1 MTNILYKLILTSLII
16 AASYNSFA
24 MREPMSSGY
33 DVRVREVVY
42 NADDAVLV
50 NVKSGHASL
59 IQLERGEYITD
70 EKAGIAI
77 GDPDAWDLS
86 VRGNNI
92 FLRPIASEPDT
103 NLNIVSN
110 KRTYVFYLK
119 TVQNAP
125 TWKLKFTYPKTYQA
139 QRNDATTLCSSQG
152 STNINFNYQKRGKAA
167 FEPKA
172 VWDDGIFTC
181 FRFPLSADLPVIYR
195 VSPDGSEVLVN
206 SHVSGEVVVVHETSG
221 EFRIRLG
228 QQVVALRTGS
238 VQSRNLNSTATTKA
252 SIKRE
257 VKDA

>member
-1 MTNILYKLILTSLII
+1 MKKISYQLISAALLIATSC
-16 AASYNSFA
+16 NSFA
-24 MREPMSSGY
+24 MREPISSGF
-33 DVRVREVVY
+33 DARVREVAY

-125 TWKLKFTYPKTYQA
+125 TWKLKFTYPKTFKGA
-139 QRNDATTLCSSQG
+139 QDEASMLCSSQG
-152 STNINFNYQKRGKAA
+152 TKNINFNYQKQGKAS
-167 FEPKA
+167 FEPRA
-172 VWDDGIFTC
+172 VWDDGRFTC
-181 FRFPLSADLPVIYR
+181 FRFSATSDLPVIYR

-206 SHVSGEVVVVHETSG
+206 SHVSGDVIVVHETSS

-228 QQVVALRTGS
+228 RQVVALRSSS
-238 VQSRNLNSTATTKA
+238 VKSCNLNSAATTKV

>member
-1 MTNILYKLILTSLII
+1 MKKISYKLISAALLIATSC
-16 AASYNSFA
+16 NSFA
-24 MREPMSSGY
+24 MREPISSGY
-33 DVRVREVVY
+33 DARVREVAY

-119 TVQNAP
+119 TVQSTP

-139 QRNDATTLCSSQG
+139 QSNDATTLCSSHG
-152 STNINFNYQKRGKAA
+152 ANNINFNYQKRGKAV

-172 VWDDGIFTC
+172 VWDDGRFTC

-228 QQVVALRTGS
+228 RQVVAVRSSS
-238 VQSRNLNSTATTKA
+238 VQSSNLNSAATTKA
-252 SIKRE
+252 YIKRE
-257 VKDA
+257 VKDV